1 MPLEY
6 SRDGLTPMHWTSM
19 IGTAAGICTTLAYLP
34 QAILAWRTRSTHDVS
49 LRMYLLMVLGT
60 VLWLSYGL
68 ALMDWPL
75 IVSNVISLGF
85 TGSILILKL
94 RYG

>member
-1 MPLEY
+1 
-6 SRDGLTPMHWTSM
+6 MHWISF
-19 IGTAAGICTTLAYLP
+19 IGSAAAVCTTSAYLP
-34 QAILAWRTRSTHDVS
+34 QVLRAWQTRSTHDVS

-60 VLWLSYGL
+60 VLWLGYGV

-75 IVSNVISLGF
+75 IGANTVSLLF
-85 TGSILILKL
+85 TGSILFLKL